1 MGLFLKFVFNLIFG
15 SDWTCF
21 WCCSD
26 LDFGV
31 ALTFVFVLVCIHF
44 WLWFCTQFGVNLT
57 GWFGL
62 GFGVDI
68 SVFCI
73 LGLTLILEL
82 SLALV
87 CIRFWRYFAFAFG
100 VALHSLLALVYIHFG
115 VDLILVFDL
124 VFGVK
129 LTLIL
134 VSIWF

>member
-1 MGLFLKFVFNLIFG
+1 M
-15 SDWTCF
+15 
-21 WCCSD
+21 
-26 LDFGV
+26 
-31 ALTFVFVLVCIHF
+31 FVLVCIRF
-44 WLWFCTQFGVNLT
+44 WLWFCTQIGVNLT
-57 GWFGL
+57 GSLGL

-68 SVFCI
+68 SAFYI
-73 LGLTLILEL
+73 LDLMLILDL

-87 CIRFWRYFAFAFG
+87 FIRFWRYFAFAFG

-134 VSIWF
+134 VLVWF